1 MALRIEDY
9 ALIGDLHTAALVGN
23 DGSIDWLCLP
33 RFDSPACFTA
43 LVGTAEDG
51 YWKIAPAESVR
62 SVSRRYRGDT
72 LILETTFACDG
83 GAVTVVDAMV
93 GGQERRVVR
102 SVRGVRGR
110 VSMRMEYVVRFD
122 YGSVM
127 PWVTQVP
134 EGLLAVAGPDALL
147 LASDVPTHAEGFTT
161 TAEFWVAAG
170 ETVGF
175 ELTYFASHE
184 ATPKPRTRGGLA
196 KAAREWDAW
205 AASCTY
211 AGPYRDRVV
220 RSLLTLKALTYRPT
234 GGIVAA
240 PTTSLPE
247 LIGGVRNWD
256 YRFCWLR
263 DATFTLFALF
273 TGGSLAAASE
283 WRHWLLRAVAGAPKD
298 LQIVYSVLGAR
309 RIAEN
314 ELPWLAGYERS
325 RPVRTGNA
333 ADGQFQLD
341 VYGEVIDLL
350 YASVCF
356 GLKASADQ
364 WALSKAI
371 VGEVERRW
379 REPDRGLWEMRGDPR
394 HFVHSKMM
402 AWVAL
407 DRAVKSVEE
416 HGLDGP
422 VDRWRSVRD
431 EIHADICEHGFDR
444 ERMTFVQSY
453 GSSELDASLLLAAMV
468 GFLPPDDP
476 RIAGTIAAIERELL
490 VDGLVMRYSQVA
502 SSGEDG
508 LPPGEGA
515 FLACSFWL
523 VDNYALAGRRDEA
536 TALFERLAGLS
547 NDVGLLA
554 EEYDPIGKRLLGNFP
569 QAFSHVGL
577 INSAMNL
584 ATDRGP
590 ANRRRSQL
598 SVASGVSEAKKT
610 RAPRTNAKRRKA
622 AKRSR

>member
-23 DGSIDWLCLP
+23 DGSIDWLCMP
-33 RFDSPACFTA
+33 RFDSPACFAA
-43 LVGTAEDG
+43 LVGSRENG
-51 YWKIAPAESVR
+51 YWKIAPAETVR
-62 SVSRRYRGDT
+62 SVSRRYRDDS
-72 LILETTFACDG
+72 LILETTFTCDG
-83 GAVTVVDAMV
+83 GSVTLVDAMV
-93 GGQERRVVR
+93 GGAERRIVR
-102 SVRGVRGR
+102 TVRGARGR

-147 LASDVPTHAEGFTT
+147 LASDVPTHPEGFSS

-170 ETVGF
+170 ETVRF

-184 ATPKPRTRGGLA
+184 PTPRSRTRGGIA
-196 KAAREWDAW
+196 KAARRWSAW
-205 AASCTY
+205 AESCTY
-211 AGPYRDRVV
+211 AGPYRAQVV
-220 RSLLTLKALTYRPT
+220 RSLLTLKALTYEPT

-247 LIGGVRNWD
+247 SIGGVRNWD

-273 TGGSLAAASE
+273 TAGNLAAASE

-350 YASVCF
+350 YASICF

-379 REPDRGLWEMRGDPR
+379 REPDRGLWEIRGDPR
-394 HFVHSKMM
+394 HFVHSKVM

-416 HGLDGP
+416 HGLEGP
-422 VDRWRSVRD
+422 VERWRSVRD
-431 EIHADICEHGFDR
+431 EIHADVCEHGFDR

-453 GSSELDASLLLAAMV
+453 GATELDASLLLIAMV
-468 GFLPPDDP
+468 GFLPPGDE
-476 RIAGTIAAIERELL
+476 RVIGTIAAIEGDLL
-490 VDGLVMRYSQVA
+490 VDGYVMRYSQVA

-523 VDNYALAGRRDEA
+523 VDNYALAGRSDDAR
-536 TALFERLAGLS
+536 ALFERLARLC

-554 EEYDPIGKRLLGNFP
+554 EEYDPIGKRFVGNFP

-584 ATDRGP
+584 ANDRGP
-590 ANRRRSQL
+590 AHRRRSRY
-598 SVASGVSEAKKT
+598 VAADAVANATRSKK
-610 RAPRTNAKRRKA
+610 RATAKR
-622 AKRSR
+622 KR